1 MAIDFAAIMFALGKA
16 RKIRYVPDGSAMK
29 KEQFNFMLDMV
40 RSQLWLADKTEEL
53 KHVLYSDCQCDTSRK
68 LVSEIVNRF
77 LYVSREDNYRLLTGM
92 AQEIVSEYSARE
104 ASTLIAALG
113 VSSGVDSS
121 QHVAYS
127 LKPILEQKKWR
138 RHMAVND
145 SSAAYRKGKSTGH
158 NQIILVD
165 EFVGSGQTVIT
176 QVKSI
181 RAQFESAKAVDY
193 NISVKVLVSTEI
205 GFKNVID
212 AGIPITAQSLVK
224 KGIDDYYSIQEASC
238 YRDLMRSIEG
248 NLSTEYLGRAMPSL
262 GYNDAQ
268 ATYCRQDGNTP
279 NSVFPIFWWAFDKHN
294 QDRCVL
300 MIRAMGDA

>member
-1 MAIDFAAIMFALGKA
+1 
-16 RKIRYVPDGSAMK
+16 MK
-29 KEQFNFMLDMV
+29 KEQFNFMLDII
-40 RSQLWLADKTEEL
+40 RNQPWLSDKTEEL
-53 KHVLYSDCQCDTSRK
+53 KHILYSDCSCDTSRK

-77 LYVSREDNYRLLTGM
+77 LYVSREENYRLLNNM
-92 AQEIVSEYSARE
+92 AQEIISEYSTRE
-104 ASTLIAALG
+104 ASTLISALG
-113 VSSGVDSS
+113 VGSGTDSS
-121 QHVAYS
+121 QQVAYA

-138 RHMAVND
+138 HHKAVSN
-145 SSAAYRKGKSTGH
+145 SSTAYRKGKDTGH

-176 QVKSI
+176 QVKTI
-181 RAQFESAKAVDY
+181 RAQFESAKVTDY
-193 NISVKVLVSTEI
+193 NISVKVLASTEI
-205 GFKNVID
+205 GLKKVRD

-224 KGIDDYYSIQEASC
+224 KGIDDYYPMQEASSN
-238 YRDLMRSIEG
+238 RDLMRSIED
-248 NLSTEYLGRAMPSL
+248 NLSTEYQGRKMPSL

-279 NSVFPIFWWAFDKHN
+279 NSVFPIFWWAFDKYD